1 MGMFNLENHFYFDT
15 KIGTIRIAENGT
27 AITEVRFC
35 KQPCAEQQ
43 TCETPLL
50 KEAFAQLNEYFT
62 GTRTEFHLPLA
73 PQGTPFQQAVWK
85 TLCTIPYGETRSYLQ
100 IAQLIGNPKACRAVG
115 MANHKNPIGI
125 IIPCHRVIGK
135 NGKLTGYAGGLD
147 KKANLLL
154 LEQQHRKNREENK
167 C

>member
-15 KIGTIRIAENGT
+15 EIGTIRIAENGT

-35 KQPCAEQQ
+35 KQPYAKQQ
-43 TCETPLL
+43 TCKTPLL
-50 KEAFAQLNEYFT
+50 KEAFEQLNEYFT
-62 GTRTEFHLPLA
+62 GTRREFHLPLA
-73 PQGTPFQQAVWK
+73 PQGTPFQQAVWE

-135 NGKLTGYAGGLD
+135 NGNLTGYAGGLD
-147 KKANLLL
+147 KKENLLL
-154 LEQQHRKNREENK
+154 LEQRHRKNKEGNK